1 MSSEMLKKAIAN
13 NTKKFLFEN
22 FPHIFIP
29 PCLLAKVT
37 KVEGN
42 KVNLKILDVN
52 KNEDDNY
59 PELANIDTDITV
71 EVDDIVVLNFL
82 NGELEYPITIR
93 KLG

>member
-1 MSSEMLKKAIAN
+1 MNSEILKRAINN
-13 NTKKFLFEN
+13 NTKKYLFDN
-22 FPHIFIP
+22 FQHIFIP

-37 KVEGN
+37 KKEGN

-52 KNEDDNY
+52 KNEDDNH
-59 PELANIDTDITV
+59 PELANIDTDLTV

-82 NGELEYPITIR
+82 NGELEYPIIIR